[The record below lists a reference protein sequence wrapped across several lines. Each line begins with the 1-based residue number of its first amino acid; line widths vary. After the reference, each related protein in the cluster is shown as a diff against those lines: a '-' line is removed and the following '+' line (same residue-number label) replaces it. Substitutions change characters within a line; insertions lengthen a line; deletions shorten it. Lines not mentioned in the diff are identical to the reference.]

1 MLLKLDYAM
10 ELVIELIAL
19 VADDECVS
27 ITRQSFKDFEELFRT
42 ADVKRRVEDFVHDE
56 KVG

>member
-1 MLLKLDYAM
+1 MLLELDYTM

-19 VADDECVS
+19 VADDECVG
-27 ITRQSFKDFEELFRT
+27 ITCQSFKDLEELFRA
-42 ADVKRRVEDFVHDE
+42 ADIKRRVEDFVHDE

>member
-1 MLLKLDYAM
+1 MFLKLDYAM

-19 VADDECVS
+19 MTDNECVGV
-27 ITRQSFKDFEELFRT
+27 TCQSFKDFEELFR
-42 ADVKRRVEDFVHDE
+42 APDVKRRVEDFIHDE